1 MYKYRIT
8 TIKNSTIEWYQKDPV
23 LEAHL
28 TESYINT
35 GIMTLTT
42 VVSESHDDTD
52 VIIKDVTFL
61 DEESFLNFKSD
72 PLVIAYI
79 QGRKAYEAS
88 NGIVRIKENIA

>member
-8 TIKNSTIEWYQKDPV
+8 TIKSSTIEWYQKDPV

-42 VVSESHDDTD
+42 VSSESSDGTD
-52 VIIKDVTFL
+52 VLIKEVTFV
-61 DEESFLNFKSD
+61 DEGSFLNFKSD
-72 PLVIAYI
+72 PLVNAYI
-79 QGRKAYEAS
+79 QGRKEYEAI
-88 NGIVRIKENIA
+88 NGIMRVKENIA

>member
-1 MYKYRIT
+1 MYKYRII
-8 TIKNSTIEWYQKDPV
+8 TIKSNTIEWYQKDPV

-42 VVSESHDDTD
+42 VSNESSDGTD
-52 VIIKDVTFL
+52 ILIKEVTFV
-61 DEESFLNFKSD
+61 DEESFRSFKSD

-79 QGRKAYEAS
+79 QGRNEYES
-88 NGIVRIKENIA
+88 INSIVRIKENIA